1 MYFVFF
7 WSSSDP
13 TGLVIAATTAEA
25 EFEFVCDCDGVD
37 AASADADTVR
47 LDLLIVTVVQSWQ
60 SGACRSGVVYLFFV
74 DIGILYLSISV
85 YILYSYSFQI
95 IYSNSITDKQTT
107 TITTTTTKMSFAQSV
122 SILAPITNCI
132 QMIPQLYK
140 SYQSQQVHDLSIYSL
155 SLLLLTSVLWLLHGY
170 FIQDTSLI
178 VAGVISVAVNAMLFA
193 LFFKYRK

>member
-1 MYFVFF
+1 M
-7 WSSSDP
+7 SL
-13 TGLVIAATTAEA
+13 GL
-25 EFEFVCDCDGVD
+25 
-37 AASADADTVR
+37 
-47 LDLLIVTVVQSWQ
+47 
-60 SGACRSGVVYLFFV
+60 
-74 DIGILYLSISV
+74 
-85 YILYSYSFQI
+85 
-95 IYSNSITDKQTT
+95 
-107 TITTTTTKMSFAQSV
+107 FAQSV

-155 SLLLLTSVLWLLHGY
+155 SLLLATSVLWLLHGY

>member
-1 MYFVFF
+1 M
-7 WSSSDP
+7 S
-13 TGLVIAATTAEA
+13 IA
-25 EFEFVCDCDGVD
+25 
-37 AASADADTVR
+37 
-47 LDLLIVTVVQSWQ
+47 L
-60 SGACRSGVVYLFFV
+60 
-74 DIGILYLSISV
+74 
-85 YILYSYSFQI
+85 
-95 IYSNSITDKQTT
+95 
-107 TITTTTTKMSFAQSV
+107 FAQSV
-122 SILAPITNCI
+122 SILAPIANCI